1 MSTPFL
7 EIVIIASRWRAC
19 DDADNVASGALTP
32 AEFDGVAGAVGHN

>member
-19 DDADNVASGALTP
+19 DDADNVASAGALRR
-32 AEFDGVAGAVGHN
+32 